1 MASHHGRRD
10 AAVAGAVGCS
20 IGRACMC
27 LRSRGRKPCNSCN
40 SCDKL
45 NQVQSCAPQTPAN
58 LIEFVA

>member
-1 MASHHGRRD
+1 MKMRGINKGDRSRG
-10 AAVAGAVGCS
+10 S

-45 NQVQSCAPQTPAN
+45 NQVQSCAPQTPTN